1 MFITFARVIISAIAQ
16 SQNSSIY
23 FSKSGLPKE
32 ITNKYGAAQSKKAI
46 PEKIATP
53 GRSKKKRFPTT

>member
-32 ITNKYGAAQSKKAI
+32 ITNKYGAAQTANAI
-46 PEKIATP
+46 PANTATP
-53 GRSKKKRFPTT
+53 GLSKKKRFPTT